1 MGQVGGG
8 VAFRFKCKNTDVEQ
22 TLLVINLNNYS
33 IWFRFS
39 CFIAKRVH
47 VLINIKKGKIFTL
60 LLLLNLLFTNAF
72 QWNKKYIVDCLRSE
86 TKILLWESS
95 EGLHSSL
102 VCKKEHLKHKNWSV
116 GTAETEREKIV
127 LFDSLIWDPKWLGF
141 WPLQIRWKRVLKEK
155 MPDGFTQIEKVCF
168 SRSCWSTY
176 FIVIVVKNTE
186 IENRWWWLAWWKNFN
201 SNERTI
207 SQLFGK

>member
-1 MGQVGGG
+1 MFYQNLFIYEATLQIGRKSLVFITNIFFCICNFLYFYFSKVNRKSRELLFWAFLFEGEKKVKMGQVGG

-72 QWNKKYIVDCLRSE
+72 QWNKKKIYRWLLERSE

-127 LFDSLIWDPKWLGF
+127 LLIH
-141 WPLQIRWKRVLKEK
+141 
-155 MPDGFTQIEKVCF
+155 
-168 SRSCWSTY
+168 
-176 FIVIVVKNTE
+176 
-186 IENRWWWLAWWKNFN
+186 
-201 SNERTI
+201 
-207 SQLFGK
+207 